1 MPSTPRWI
9 AALVFLY
16 PQAYRERHGAELAAA
31 MTAVAARERA
41 AGRSAPATTLRLTLD
56 AVSSA
61 VIVRRASRRAARIAP
76 SPSGDPLM
84 QSLWHDVRY
93 ALRAIRRAPLFSA
106 LTVATLAI
114 VIGANTA
121 IFSVVNSVLLRSL
134 PYAQPDRLVVL
145 YEGIA
150 TIRVPFGFSPPDYAA
165 FVERARSYERMAAF
179 RSVEYE
185 LSGVDPPERI
195 AVARASAAVMDVLGV
210 RPAIGRMFTADE
222 DTGRQPVAVLNDAL
236 WRRKFGADPSVIGRP
251 LMLDRRPYTIV
262 GVMPPGFIFPHRGPR
277 LNNVPADVYVPL
289 ALTDDQLRAFGSMY
303 NHSVVARLK
312 PGVSVEQAG
321 AEASAMVRQFAAEI
335 YPAAL
340 RDIGKVLTT
349 TVLPLQDEIVGSI
362 SRILYV
368 LLAAVGAV
376 LLIAC
381 ADIACLMLTRASARE
396 REMAIRTALGAGRGR
411 VMRLVLVETAVLAAA
426 GAAGGLALA
435 WWGQR
440 ALLAVSPVPIP
451 RAADVSIDARVVV
464 FMLAVS
470 LLAALACGLLPA
482 LDASRRDSGTA
493 LKEGGRTGT
502 MGTRQRRTFAVL
514 VTAQFACAIVLLAAG
529 GLLIRSFVRLTSID
543 PGIRTDH
550 AITAATNLPAG
561 SYPQG
566 SDVRSFYT
574 RLVDEVRRM
583 PGVTAAGAST
593 DLPLT
598 VRERRTFTI
607 ETPPQE
613 TASIGRT
620 VAASWVIG
628 QYSEAVG
635 MRVVRG
641 RALADSDTRTSEP
654 VAVIN
659 ETMAKR
665 YWGGRDPVG
674 QRIAWGIQQSHGPWM
689 RVVGIMGDVKQAGLA
704 SATDAE
710 AWQPWAQV
718 SDSSLGGTTVGMY
731 RGMRLMVR
739 SSLPP
744 ESLVASI
751 RQQVR
756 AIDPALPVTDVKTLD
771 EVVGASAGTERFNAT
786 VLGSF
791 AAVALLLAALGV
803 GGVLAISVSQRTQEI
818 GIRLALGAPARDVMG
833 MVVRQG
839 MLLVVAGLAI
849 GLPCAF
855 AAARLLRTLLFETP
869 PTDAVAFAAA
879 TGVLCIVAL
888 AACAAPALRA
898 SHVSPMRALRMD

>member
-1 MPSTPRWI
+1 MTAAPRWMT
-9 AALVFLY
+9 ALILLY
-16 PQAYRERHGAELAAA
+16 PRAYRERHGAELAAA
-31 MTAVAARERA
+31 MAAVAERERA
-41 AGRSAPATTLRLTLD
+41 AGKNALATALRLTLD

-61 VIVRRASRRAARIAP
+61 VIVHRASHHVSGAPRA
-76 SPSGDPLM
+76 SGDPLM
-84 QSLWHDVRY
+84 QSIWYDVRY

-114 VIGANTA
+114 VLGANTA

-134 PYAQPDRLVVL
+134 PYSQPERLVVL
-145 YEGIA
+145 YEGIS
-150 TIRVPFGFSPPDYAA
+150 TIRAPFGFSPPDYAA
-165 FVERARSYERMAAF
+165 FAERTRSYERLAAF

-185 LSGVDPPERI
+185 LSGVDQPERI
-195 AVARASAAVMDVLGV
+195 PAARVSAAVMDVLGI
-210 RPAIGRMFTADE
+210 RPALGRMFTVEE
-222 DTGRQPVAVLNDAL
+222 DTGRQPVAVLNDRL
-236 WRRKFGADPSVIGRP
+236 WRRKFGADSAVIGKP
-251 LMLDRRPYTIV
+251 VMLDRRSYTIV
-262 GVMPPGFIFPHRGPR
+262 GVMPPGFTFPNRGPR
-277 LNNVPADVYVPL
+277 LNSVPADIYVPI
-289 ALTDDQLRAFGSMY
+289 AFTDGELRAFGSMY
-303 NHSVVARLK
+303 NNSVVARLK
-312 PGVSVEQAG
+312 PGVSVDQAR
-321 AEASAMVRQFAAEI
+321 AEGGLLTRQNAAGM
-335 YPAAL
+335 YPAEL
-340 RDIGKVLTT
+340 RELVNLLTT
-349 TVLPLQDEIVGSI
+349 TVVPLRDEIVGSI

-381 ADIACLMLTRASARE
+381 ADLAALMLTRASARE

-411 VMRLVLVETAVLAAA
+411 VMRLVLVETGVLATA
-426 GAAGGLALA
+426 GAASGLPVA
-435 WWGQR
+435 WWAQR
-440 ALLAVSPVPIP
+440 TLIGLSPVPIP
-451 RAADVSIDARVVV
+451 RGADVSIDARVVV
-464 FMLAVS
+464 FTLGVS

-502 MGTRQRRTFAVL
+502 MSTHQRRTFAVL

-529 GLLIRSFVRLTSID
+529 GLLIRSFVRLMSID
-543 PGIRTDH
+543 PGIKTDH
-550 AITAATNLPAG
+550 VITAATNLPGG

-598 VRERRTFTI
+598 VRERRNFAI

-613 TASIGRT
+613 TAAVGRL
-620 VAASWVIG
+620 VAASWVMG

-641 RALADSDTRTSEP
+641 RALNDGDTRESEP
-654 VAVIN
+654 VIVIN

-665 YWGGRDPVG
+665 YWGGHDPVG
-674 QRIAWGIQQSHGPWM
+674 QRIAWGGPQNHSPWI

-704 SATDAE
+704 SVTEAE
-710 AWQPWAQV
+710 TWQPWVQV
-718 SDSSLGGTTVGMY
+718 DDASLGGTIVGMY

-739 SSLPP
+739 STVPP

-756 AIDPALPVTDVKTLD
+756 AIDPALPVTAVQTLD
-771 EVVGASAGTERFNAT
+771 EVLGASAGTQRFNAAL
-786 VLGSF
+786 LGGF
-791 AAVALLLAALGV
+791 AGIALLLAALGV
-803 GGVLAISVSQRTQEI
+803 GGVLAITVSQRTQEI
-818 GIRLALGAPARDVMG
+818 GVRLALGARAADVMR
-833 MVVRQG
+833 MVIWQG
-839 MLLVVAGLAI
+839 MLLVAAGLVI

-855 AAARLLRTLLFETP
+855 AATRLLRTLLFETP
-869 PTDAVAFAAA
+869 PYDVLTFAAA
-879 TGVLCIVAL
+879 TAVLCGVAL